1 MPKTVFIMTTLG
13 AAAIWIALGVWL
25 PWWLIAVA
33 VAASAIWLVATPA
46 GRRTGSITVAGIAT
60 LPQRLG
66 GASVALV
73 GIAGVVGV
81 LIALLAMG
89 NGFQATLQATGS
101 DDTAIVLSLD
111 SPSEISSV
119 LDQSSVRLMGHEP
132 QVMRDAQGRPIASSE
147 LLSVV
152 SLPDES
158 NGLVAGVSLRG
169 VRPEVWALR
178 PNVKIIAGRRFH
190 VGLRELIVGKD
201 AAQEFAH
208 TSIGSTLDLDG
219 EPWKVVGK
227 FDSGDAYNSELWADT
242 NVVATTFHRGSNTN
256 ALTVRLESA
265 KQFDIFKAALASDP
279 QLHVEA
285 HTTRAYYADQA
296 KDLTKLIR
304 VLGSIV
310 AAIMG
315 VGAVAGA
322 LNSMYSAV
330 SARTREIAT
339 LRAIGFRGGPVVI
352 SVMIETMLLA
362 LVGGVVGAGVAWLLF
377 DNYTASTVGPNFNEM
392 VFQFRVSPALLG
404 SGLRLA
410 LVIGFLG
417 GLFPALRAARMPVAD
432 ALRKL

>member
-1 MPKTVFIMTTLG
+1 MPKPVFIITTWG
-13 AAAIWIALGVWL
+13 AAALWIALGVWL
-25 PWWLIAVA
+25 PSWLIAVA

-46 GRRTGSITVAGIAT
+46 GRRTGAITAVGIAT

-89 NGFQATLQATGS
+89 NGFQSILQATGS
-101 DDTAIVLSLD
+101 DDTAIVLSSD
-111 SPSEISSV
+111 SPSEISSM
-119 LDQSSVRLMGHEP
+119 LDQTSVRLIGHEP
-132 QVMRDAQGRPIASSE
+132 QVMRDAQGRPIASPE

-158 NGLVAGVSLRG
+158 NGLTADVSLRG
-169 VRPEVWALR
+169 VGPEVWALR

-190 VGLRELIVGKD
+190 TGLRELIVGKD
-201 AAQEFAH
+201 AAREFAH
-208 TSIGSTLDLDG
+208 TSIGSTLDFDG
-219 EPWKVVGK
+219 EPWEVVGE

-242 NVVATTFHRGSNTN
+242 NVVATTFHRGSSSNS
-256 ALTVRLESA
+256 LTVRLESA
-265 KQFDIFKAALASDP
+265 KQFDTFKAALASDP
-279 QLHVEA
+279 QLKVEA
-285 HTTRAYYADQA
+285 HTTRAYYAEQA
-296 KDLTKLIR
+296 KDLTNLIR
-304 VLGSIV
+304 VLGLIV

-339 LRAIGFRGGPVVI
+339 LRAIGFRGAPVVI

-362 LVGGVVGAGVAWLLF
+362 LVGGAVGAGMAWLLF
-377 DNYTASTVGPNFNEM
+377 DNYTASTWGANYNEM
-392 VFQFRVSPALLG
+392 VFQLRVSPALLG
-404 SGLRLA
+404 SGVRLA